1 MSCMKKMS
9 PSSLDQRMELFQ
21 LQKEVA
27 SQQRTI
33 TRLKYDNKR
42 LQKEV
47 AFQRRTITS
56 LKDDNENH
64 RAELLYQGSNH
75 DTSDPKWPF
84 EDDYQEYEKIEIR
97 NVEYF
102 ILPEKEWYHVE
113 TDADMSVSIILLNT
127 EGELFGVY
135 NKITG
140 EMTDVD
146 WEDENKD

>member
-1 MSCMKKMS
+1 MSLIKKTKS
-9 PSSLDQRMELFQ
+9 HDQE
-21 LQKEVA
+21 LQKKVQE
-27 SQQRTI
+27 
-33 TRLKYDNKR
+33 
-42 LQKEV
+42 LQKKVQELRKEV
-47 AFQRRTITS
+47 DSHRRTIIH
-56 LKDDNENH
+56 LKYENERRRNL
-64 RAELLYQGSNH
+64 ELVSQGGHPEN
-75 DTSDPKWPF
+75 SDPNWPF
-84 EDDYQEYEKIEIR
+84 EDDYRTYERIKIR
-97 NVEYF
+97 HVEYF